1 MANKQ
6 DLAVLV
12 QELNEQS
19 GIALN
24 KADTVTLID
33 NVLEGIKHIS
43 KEEKLKLHG
52 FGDFETVY
60 KEAGKAYNPKLLKEL
75 KEQGVCEDEAKRQAQ
90 VEVAAKNAPKF
101 KFAKGFK
108 DYVK

>member
-1 MANKQ
+1 MANKE

-12 QELNEQS
+12 KELNEQS

-24 KADTVTLID
+24 KADTIKLVD

-43 KEEKLKLHG
+43 KEEQLKLYG
-52 FGDFETVY
+52 FGNFETVH
-60 KEAGKAYNPKLLKEL
+60 KEARIGRNPTTGEP
-75 KEQGVCEDEAKRQAQ
+75 VDIP
-90 VEVAAKNAPKF
+90 AKNAPKF

>member
-43 KEEKLKLHG
+43 KEEKLKLYG
-52 FGDFETVY
+52 FGV
-60 KEAGKAYNPKLLKEL
+60 K
-75 KEQGVCEDEAKRQAQ
+75 KR
-90 VEVAAKNAPKF
+90 VF
-101 KFAKGFK
+101 
-108 DYVK
+108 